1 MIYSTSILTIFTGEQ
16 KCLIKFQENARLAWR
31 LLCYECASLID
42 YLKQIIFS
50 SEFLQHHKICSNHFI
65 RQRKLPFSTIILILL
80 NFMKG
85 SYQDELDQYFKA
97 ISGFDVAKRIVS
109 KAAFTKAR
117 LKLGFEAF
125 IELNRQM
132 LSYFH
137 QKFNPMKWHGF
148 NLRAVDGSTVQL
160 PRTEAVADHFGSWHP
175 RQGDKCPM
183 ARISQMFDPINKI
196 SIHATIS
203 PKEIGERE
211 LAAGHFLNLLA
222 NDLVLLDR
230 GYPAYWLFNLI
241 LSLGSNF
248 CARIS
253 YKKWDIIRK
262 FYNSAKLDKIIYLK
276 PSLSA
281 IKKCKEKG
289 LNIIPLKLRLIRVE
303 LDTGE
308 VEILITS
315 VLDQNLYPTELF
327 KELYHL
333 RWPVEE
339 DYKTMKQWIEIE
351 NFSGKSVLS
360 VYQDFHAK
368 VFSKNITRILTHP
381 TLKAI
386 DKKTEACLYRHKT
399 NFTQSI
405 SKMKN
410 VLPLLFVRTA
420 GKIIEMISALHTLF
434 IITTEP
440 VRPDRKFA
448 RNKNNRS
455 NRFNLNYKRAC

>member
-1 MIYSTSILTIFTGEQ
+1 M
-16 KCLIKFQENARLAWR
+16 AWR
-31 LLCYECASLID
+31 LHCYECASLID

-50 SEFLQHHKICSNHFI
+50 SEFLKHHKISSNHFI
-65 RQRKLPFSTIILILL
+65 RKRKLPFSTIILILL

-125 IELNRQM
+125 IELNQKA
-132 LSYFH
+132 LDYFYR
-137 QKFNPMKWHGF
+137 KFHLMKWHGF

-196 SIHATIS
+196 SIHATIN

-262 FYNSAKLDKIIYLK
+262 FYNSGKLDKIIYLK

-289 LNIIPLKLRLIRVE
+289 LDIIPLKLRLVRVE

-308 VEILITS
+308 TEILITS
-315 VLDQNLYPTELF
+315 ILDQDLYPTELF

-368 VFSKNITRILTHP
+368 VFSKNLTRMLMHP
-381 TLKAI
+381 TQEAI
-386 DKKTEACLYRHKT
+386 DERTGNRLYSHKA
-399 NFTQSI
+399 NFAQAV

-410 VLPLLFVRTA
+410 VLPQLFIQASR
-420 GKIIEMISALHTLF
+420 KIAEIIAALHTIF
-434 IITTEP
+434 IMTTEP
-440 VRPDRKFA
+440 VRPGRKFA